1 MWKYNKTDEL
11 YHSLKSR
18 YYMAVDNSEYLQHFK
33 YVKREKKNGRWVYYY
48 DTDLDKQRD
57 ILKSNIRMQEN
68 MIKNN
73 KTYTNPQTGQKFGP
87 DHYKKAVKYDKQ
99 ELRKIEAKIK
109 ISKAIINKL
118 NAFESKRKL
127 IGKKWFSKFLK

>member
-1 MWKYNKTDEL
+1 MWKFNETDEL

-33 YVKREKKNGRWVYYY
+33 YIKREKKNGRWVYYY
-48 DTDLDKQRD
+48 DRDLDKQRD
-57 ILKSNIRMQEN
+57 ILKSNIHMEEN

-87 DHYKKAVKYDKQ
+87 DHYKKAVKYLNKIYMESLNSIYQPSKDKPHAEQ
-99 ELRKIEAKIK
+99 YRPQAQP
-109 ISKAIINKL
+109 S
-118 NAFESKRKL
+118 
-127 IGKKWFSKFLK
+127 

>member
-1 MWKYNKTDEL
+1 MWKFNETDEL

-33 YVKREKKNGRWVYYY
+33 YVKREKKNSRWVYYY
-48 DTDLDKQRD
+48 DTDLDKQQD

-73 KTYTNPQTGQKFGP
+73 KTYINPQTGQKFGP
-87 DHYKKAVKYDKQ
+87 DYYKKQ
-99 ELRKIEAKIK
+99 LNM
-109 ISKAIINKL
+109 INK
-118 NAFESKRKL
+118 NC
-127 IGKKWFSKFLK
+127 KK